1 MPHAWA
7 ADHSDGCGEHRAE
20 GLALSVRLCCSFGQA
35 SPFPS
40 PPPDFCEVAALMGL
54 SSAMRGARGEHC
66 QKGIG
71 QLGSA
76 GWSALFPPEFNDIPG
91 ASTKPGSAYVAEQQ
105 LASRA
110 EPGGWLCS
118 CMSKVP
124 S

>member
-40 PPPDFCEVAALMGL
+40 PADFCEVAALMGL

-66 QKGIG
+66 QQVPNLVLPMLQSSSWLAEQG
-71 QLGSA
+71 QGAGSA
-76 GWSALFPPEFNDIPG
+76 
-91 ASTKPGSAYVAEQQ
+91 VA
-105 LASRA
+105 
-110 EPGGWLCS
+110 
-118 CMSKVP
+118 
-124 S
+124 